1 MFGLGAGEILIVL
14 ALALIFI
21 GPKKLPGLAKGL
33 GKGMREFQDAM
44 KGITHDTPDDKYKE
58 YDKKQDD
65 ENVITTKANHHRENN
80 SKESDS

>member
-44 KGITHDTPDDKYKE
+44 KGITHSDDTQSNTQD
-58 YDKKQDD
+58 DD
-65 ENVITTKANHHRENN
+65 ENVITTKANHHRENDTN
-80 SKESDS
+80 KSDS